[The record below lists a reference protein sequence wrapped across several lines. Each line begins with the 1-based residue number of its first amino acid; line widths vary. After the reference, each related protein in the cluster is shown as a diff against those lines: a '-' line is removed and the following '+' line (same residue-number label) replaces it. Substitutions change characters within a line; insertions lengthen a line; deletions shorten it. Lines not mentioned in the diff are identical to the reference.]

1 MSNPTPPLLHTIC
14 APACPPGGALSI
26 IRISGPEAHA
36 VCEKIIHYPTKKTQA
51 ESKTTSPSSTLSFA
65 LIKDKDNIIDE
76 VLVSVFFSPKSYTGE
91 DMVEISCH
99 GSRYIVSKILELLVR
114 EGAVLAKPGEF
125 SQRAFLNGKMDL
137 SQAEAV
143 ADLIASETRAAH
155 HIAMDQM
162 RGGFSTELKQ
172 MRQKLLDFASL
183 IELELDF
190 SEEDV
195 EFANRSQLTK
205 LVGEINTKVTSLLS
219 SFRLGNVIS
228 NGLPVAI
235 VGAPNVGKSTLLN
248 RLFNEEK
255 AIVSEIAGT
264 TRDVIEDTIDIEG
277 LTFRFIDTAG
287 IRESADVIENLGIR
301 KTYQKIEQARIVMLL
316 ADARDSSEQILAAL
330 EVIRKQI
337 QDEHKQLVLLV
348 NKTDLADPNHLCDL
362 KNALKAHKGERILYL
377 SAKSEGKLD
386 ELHNLLVDLAG
397 ISRMDETDVVI
408 SNARHADALQ
418 SASAALER
426 VLEGLSSGISHDLIA
441 QDIREVLHFLGEIT
455 GEVTTNEIL
464 GNIFSKF
471 CIGK

>member
-1 MSNPTPPLLHTIC
+1 MSPKSSPFLHTIC
-14 APACPPGGALSI
+14 APACPPGGALSV
-26 IRISGPEAHA
+26 IRISGPEAHTLGK
-36 VCEKIIHYPTKKTQA
+36 KIIHYPTEKKQGK
-51 ESKTTSPSSTLSFA
+51 SKTTRPSGTLSFA
-65 LIKDKDNIIDE
+65 LIKDKEDLIDE
-76 VLVSVFFSPKSYTGE
+76 VLVSVFYSPKSYTGE
-91 DMVEISCH
+91 DMIEISCH
-99 GSRYIVSKILELLVR
+99 GSRYIVSRILELLVR
-114 EGAVLAKPGEF
+114 EGAVMAQPGEF

-143 ADLIASETRAAH
+143 ADLIASETRTAH

-162 RGGFSTELKQ
+162 RGGFSAELKD
-172 MRQKLLDFASL
+172 MRQRLLDFASL

-195 EFANRSQLTK
+195 EFANRTRLAS
-205 LVGEINTKVTSLLS
+205 LVNEISAKVTSLLS
-219 SFRLGNVIS
+219 SFRLGNVIR

-235 VGAPNVGKSTLLN
+235 IGAPNVGKSTLLN

-264 TRDVIEDTIDIEG
+264 TRDVIEDTLDIEG

-316 ADARDSSEQILAAL
+316 TDARDSPEQILAAL
-330 EVIRKQI
+330 DVIRRQI
-337 QDEHKQLVLLV
+337 KDEHKQLVLLV

-377 SAKSEGKLD
+377 SAKSEGKLTG
-386 ELHNLLVDLAG
+386 LHNLLVDLAG
-397 ISRMDETDVVI
+397 IGRMNETDVVV
-408 SNARHADALQ
+408 SNARHAEALQ
-418 SASAALER
+418 SASAALLR
-426 VLEGLSSGISHDLIA
+426 VLEGLNSGISHDFIA
-441 QDIREVLHFLGEIT
+441 QDIREALHYLGEIT